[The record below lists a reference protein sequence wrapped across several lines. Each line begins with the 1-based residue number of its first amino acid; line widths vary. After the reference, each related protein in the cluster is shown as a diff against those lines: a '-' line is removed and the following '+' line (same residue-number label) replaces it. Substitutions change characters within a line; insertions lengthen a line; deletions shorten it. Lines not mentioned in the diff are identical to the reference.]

1 MKLLLVG
8 INAKYIH
15 SNPAI
20 RILAEYVK
28 RRLPVEP
35 ELLECTINQ
44 YTDDIL
50 RAIYKKQPDVIGFSC
65 YIWNIQMVKAVL
77 PAIRKILPDC
87 TLFAGGPEVSFGSTA
102 FLQENTLDFII
113 RGEGEIPLTEAM
125 CRLLSGESYEDV
137 RGLTVRLADGRI
149 QENPDADVP
158 DMSEVPFP
166 YAELDSLKNRIIYY
180 ETMRGC
186 PFHCQY

>member
-50 RAIYKKQPDVIGFSC
+50 RAVYEKQPDVIGFPAISGTIQWMKRFSC
-65 YIWNIQMVKAVL
+65 Y
-77 PAIRKILPDC
+77 
-87 TLFAGGPEVSFGSTA
+87 PE
-102 FLQENTLDFII
+102 
-113 RGEGEIPLTEAM
+113 
-125 CRLLSGESYEDV
+125 
-137 RGLTVRLADGRI
+137 
-149 QENPDADVP
+149 
-158 DMSEVPFP
+158 
-166 YAELDSLKNRIIYY
+166 DSS
-180 ETMRGC
+180 
-186 PFHCQY
+186 

>member
-87 TLFAGGPEVSFGSTA
+87 TLFAGGPEVSFGQHGIFTRKY
-102 FLQENTLDFII
+102 T
-113 RGEGEIPLTEAM
+113 
-125 CRLLSGESYEDV
+125 
-137 RGLTVRLADGRI
+137 
-149 QENPDADVP
+149 
-158 DMSEVPFP
+158 
-166 YAELDSLKNRIIYY
+166 
-180 ETMRGC
+180 
-186 PFHCQY
+186 